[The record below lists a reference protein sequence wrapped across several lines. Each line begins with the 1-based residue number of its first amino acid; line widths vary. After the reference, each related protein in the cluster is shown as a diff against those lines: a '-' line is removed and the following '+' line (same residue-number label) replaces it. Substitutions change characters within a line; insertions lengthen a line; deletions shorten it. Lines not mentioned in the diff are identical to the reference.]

1 MSAYFVFVCWAPFI
15 PMSAYCVSVCW
26 APVHPHVRIL
36 CILCFRVLGRY
47 AVPPLPAPV
56 VRAMRSFYTEQQ
68 TAADSARAATPAA
81 AAGRAGAGGAG
92 AASAGSP
99 PPVSA
104 LPPGHPSV
112 PTDAPKC
119 PYAHAH

>member
-1 MSAYFVFVCWAPFI
+1 MHRARRRCRALIRRSY
-15 PMSAYCVSVCW
+15 
-26 APVHPHVRIL
+26 HVYVPNR
-36 CILCFRVLGRY
+36 ILCFRVLGRY

-68 TAADSARAATPAA
+68 AAADSARTATPAA
-81 AAGRAGAGGAG
+81 AAGRAGASGAA